1 MDPADY
7 VLQSF
12 GKDEEAVVRIVLDQV
27 LESVEIFLEQGLEQA
42 MNLYNGPVARE

>member
-12 GKDEEAVVRIVLDQV
+12 SKDEEAVVRIVLDKV
-27 LESVEIFLEQGLEQA
+27 LESVEIFWNRDLNRQ
-42 MNLYNGPVARE
+42 